1 MPAWYDP
8 KALTDS
14 LELDYV
20 DRPRSL
26 NRWLR
31 RCLWSAGGLSLLYV
45 VWAMWPGHHRQLQ
58 AGPLTTSHAMLNQNC
73 SACHTEALAT
83 LTRLVPSSHP
93 ALSTPDETCMQ
104 CHPGPAHSR
113 DVPAESCASCHK
125 EHRGHQLLGRPGDG
139 HCTACHAGPKDR
151 YPASTLEA
159 VGSFASHPEFA
170 LWRKQQSDEGNV
182 EFNHLKHLRLEA
194 KDFKPRVEQEH
205 VLTLEAAVAKLEF
218 MKCAY
223 CHQPDPAGKY
233 MQPVR
238 FDRHCE
244 ACHQLLI
251 PVTEMKIPKGL
262 EPAVRAFQHEAVPHP
277 RKGQGIGDV
286 RAVVLQRYLGFA
298 QGHPGVLPLSP
309 GAKQEDWLV
318 LPGLSRS
325 AAPVTQTQIDWVNS
339 QWQHAEQ
346 LLFHKENAGCA
357 LCHRDMPRAPGKD
370 GLPRFKQPTIPQQW
384 FKRSV
389 FEHHA
394 HQALSCTACHERA
407 PSSTAQVD
415 ILMPKLADC
424 QACHQQGQG
433 FARADCNECH
443 RFHRGEAPAWL
454 GKMTIGDFKSR

>member
-1 MPAWYDP
+1 M
-8 KALTDS
+8 
-14 LELDYV
+14 LD
-20 DRPRSL
+20 R
-26 NRWLR
+26 
-31 RCLWSAGGLSLLYV
+31 
-45 VWAMWPGHHRQLQ
+45 
-58 AGPLTTSHAMLNQNC
+58 NC

-83 LTRLVPSSHP
+83 LTRFVPSSHP

-104 CHPGPAHSR
+104 CHPGPAHNR
-113 DVPAESCASCHK
+113 EVPAENCAACHK
-125 EHRGHQLLGRPGDG
+125 EHRGHQRLGRPGDG
-139 HCTACHAGPKDR
+139 HCTACHAALKDR

-159 VGSFASHPEFA
+159 VASFAAHPEFA
-170 LWRKQQSDEGNV
+170 LWRKQQSDEGTV
-182 EFNHLKHLRLEA
+182 EFNHLKHLRLDA

-223 CHQPDPAGKY
+223 CHQPDAAGKY
-233 MQPVR
+233 MQPIR
-238 FDRHCE
+238 FDQHCQ

-251 PVTEMKIPKGL
+251 PVTEVKVPKAL
-262 EPAVRAFQHEAVPHP
+262 EPAVRAFQQEAVPHP
-277 RKGQGIGDV
+277 QKGQGVSDV

-309 GAKQEDWLV
+309 GTKQEDWLV

-357 LCHRDMPRAPGKD
+357 LCHRDMPRVPAKD
-370 GLPRFKQPTIPQQW
+370 ALPRFKQPTIPQQW

-389 FEHHA
+389 FDHHA

-407 PSSTAQVD
+407 PSSTAQAD

-424 QACHQQGQG
+424 QSCHQQGQG

-443 RFHRGEAPAWL
+443 RFHRGEASAWL